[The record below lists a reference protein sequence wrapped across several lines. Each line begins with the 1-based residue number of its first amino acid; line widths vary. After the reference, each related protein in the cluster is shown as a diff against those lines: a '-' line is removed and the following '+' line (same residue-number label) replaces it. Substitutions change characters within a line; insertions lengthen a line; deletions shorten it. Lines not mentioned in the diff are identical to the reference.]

1 MLFALSL
8 LVHRQYPEVLSVLV
22 RDLSL
27 SFSRLPPAWF
37 ASRLPSAAK
46 SRIVLD
52 PVAACVPDDN
62 HILGRSSAQHIC
74 W

>member
-1 MLFALSL
+1 MLLGLNL
-8 LVHRQYPEVLSVLV
+8 LVYRRYPEVLLVLV

-52 PVAACVPDDN
+52 PVAASVPDE
-62 HILGRSSAQHIC
+62 
-74 W
+74 